1 MTMAERK
8 HILRWGGMCGLL
20 AALILTAMMAIGLA
34 AGPDSTELL
43 QPTDPDRVSD
53 LVSEYGDV
61 VKANIVLDDLFA
73 LAYTG
78 AFLGLAALVWPR
90 SRWLARIAMFFAL
103 ATAVLDFTENAH
115 LMTMALGIGAE
126 ENLTGS
132 ALAELNVITQLKY
145 SASHMAAFLFG
156 IGLPRRDRLGWIV
169 TVLLFIFPVVS
180 TIAFAYEPAGLV
192 RILLMWLLLVLGG
205 WLAWR
210 ESKNTEGE
218 S

>member
-1 MTMAERK
+1 MAERK
-8 HILRWGGMCGLL
+8 EILRWGGICGFL
-20 AALILTAMMAIGLA
+20 AALILTTMMAAGLA

-43 QPTDPDRVSD
+43 QPTDPERVSD
-53 LVSEYGDV
+53 LMSEYGSV

-78 AFLGLAALVWPR
+78 AFLGLAALVWLQ
-90 SRWLARIAMFFAL
+90 SRWLAGIAMFFAL

-115 LMTMALGIGAE
+115 LMTMALGIVGEAD
-126 ENLTGS
+126 LTGS

-145 SASHMAAFLFG
+145 SASHIAAFLFG
-156 IGLPRRDRLGWIV
+156 VGLPRRDRLGWIV
-169 TVLLFIFPVVS
+169 TVLLFAFVVVS
-180 TIAFAYEPAGLV
+180 TIAFALEQAGLI

-210 ESKNTEGE
+210 ESKSMKGE
-218 S
+218 K